1 MKYKTL
7 SKEEALSLCDDLSK
21 APQGTRLVFDKP
33 LEIEVRSTIRSV
45 FALGNDFLFAGEESS
60 AIRAGLAHIE
70 VPEPEP
76 DPFAHP
82 AFEGWKIT
90 SDRDGKTASR
100 AGFRMYGRGI
110 LDYEQSFVRHFNPED
125 APAIAESVNRLV
137 AIGEVSESNP

>member
-7 SKEEALSLCDDLSK
+7 SKEEACKAFKSNSYTAEMTLVAGDKRFPFRRVSDAAPWFRPRYGPDLKSWMD
-21 APQGTRLVFDKP
+21 ATTVHHLIATG
-33 LEIEVRSTIRSV
+33 I
-45 FALGNDFLFAGEESS
+45 
-60 AIRAGLAHIE
+60 AHIE

-76 DPFAHP
+76 FAHP
-82 AFEGWKIT
+82 AFEGWEIT

-137 AIGEVSESNP
+137 AIGEVSE